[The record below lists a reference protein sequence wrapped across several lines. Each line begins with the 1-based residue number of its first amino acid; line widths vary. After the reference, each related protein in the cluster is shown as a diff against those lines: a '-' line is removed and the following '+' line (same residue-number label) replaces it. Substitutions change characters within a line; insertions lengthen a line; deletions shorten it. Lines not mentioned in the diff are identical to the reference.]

1 MDERLLAEKQNAMLK
16 QRKKYT
22 ALLSEMGKSLQEY
35 EVLERETSELDE

>member
-1 MDERLLAEKQNAMLK
+1 MAERQHAMLK

-35 EVLERETSELDE
+35 EVLERETAELD

>member
-1 MDERLLAEKQNAMLK
+1 MDERQAAEKMLK

-35 EVLERETSELDE
+35 EVLERETAELDE